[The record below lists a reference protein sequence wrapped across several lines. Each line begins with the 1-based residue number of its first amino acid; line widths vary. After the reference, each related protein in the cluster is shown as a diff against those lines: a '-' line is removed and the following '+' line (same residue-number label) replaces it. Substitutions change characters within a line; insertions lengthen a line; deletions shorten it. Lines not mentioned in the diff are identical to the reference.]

1 MNIDIATIKTKIIPI
16 LAWLKR
22 HRTLLGILAVLLIY
36 GWLVF
41 KIKTMT
47 SREPT
52 QGAIDE
58 KLRTIKRPRIDQK
71 TIDKIEN
78 LQDTNVDVQTLF
90 KSARDNPFQE

>member
-1 MNIDIATIKTKIIPI
+1 MNVNLAVINAKIKPV

-22 HRTLLGILAVLLIY
+22 HRTFIGILAVLLIY

-41 KIKTMT
+41 QINTMT
-47 SREPT
+47 RREPT
-52 QGAIDE
+52 QDAIDE
-58 KLRTIKRPRIDQK
+58 KLQTIKRPRIDQK
-71 TIDKIEN
+71 TIDKIQS